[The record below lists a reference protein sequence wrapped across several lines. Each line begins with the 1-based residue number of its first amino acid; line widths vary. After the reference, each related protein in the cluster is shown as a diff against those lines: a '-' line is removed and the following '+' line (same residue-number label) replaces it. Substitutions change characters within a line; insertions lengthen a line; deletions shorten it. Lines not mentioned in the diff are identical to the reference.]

1 MKTRF
6 RALAVAGALASSC
19 AVVPATATTAW
30 RPCQENPNSECA
42 TMRVPV
48 DWADP
53 AGPSI
58 GIAVARHR
66 ATDPAARAGSLVYAP
81 AGPGSSGVDAMT
93 NDQLFG
99 LMFPPEQAAKFD
111 VVSFDPRGVRRSSP
125 VRCDANLAGALGDSA
140 PRDQAEF
147 TRLLDAQAALGSSC
161 RERTGPVVDHLD
173 SRTQA
178 RDLDALRAFL
188 GEEKLN
194 VYALSYGT
202 VVGEMYAELFGDRI
216 RAMVLDAVVDHSA
229 DTVRT
234 EVTGAAAAEDSF
246 SYFVRWCDRSTAC
259 PLHGKPVRA
268 FVAALY
274 AKADQGKLADPDD
287 QGHLLDR
294 GGLARRI
301 LEPLGNAG
309 VAETADRIAR
319 LVTVPAASS
328 PERADPPSADA
339 LPIYLYC
346 ADHRSSIGSYAA
358 LRDIAARKAAAAPE
372 VKTGWHGVPQLCANP
387 PFATAN
393 PPHRLEVTGAPPVLV
408 TNSRYDD
415 STPHD
420 GAARVAAQITGS
432 TLVTYDGMGHG
443 AAVRGQCMRDVVT
456 AYFTRGTTP
465 PPGLHCPAEP
475 LP

>member
-6 RALAVAGALASSC
+6 RALAAVGALAAGC
-19 AVVPATATTAW
+19 AVVPASAAAEW
-30 RPCQENPNSECA
+30 HPCQENPGAECA

-48 DWADP
+48 DWANP

-58 GIAVARHR
+58 GIAVARRH
-66 ATDPAARAGSLVYAP
+66 ATDPAARVGSLVYAP
-81 AGPGSSGVDAMT
+81 AGPGSSGVDAVT

-111 VVSFDPRGVRRSSP
+111 VVSFDPRGVRRSGP
-125 VRCDANLAGALGDSA
+125 VRCDGKLAGALGDTA

-147 TRLLDAQAALGSSC
+147 TRLLGAQAALGASC
-161 RERTGPVVDHLD
+161 RERTGPVIDHLD

-178 RDLDALRAFL
+178 RDLDALRVFL

-234 EVTGAAAAEDSF
+234 EITGAAAAEDSF
-246 SYFVRWCDRSTAC
+246 SYFADWCDRSTAC
-259 PLHGKPVRA
+259 SLHGKPVRA
-268 FVAALY
+268 LVAALY
-274 AKADQGKLADPDD
+274 AKADQGKLTDPDD
-287 QGHLLDR
+287 PGRPLDR
-294 GGLARRI
+294 GGLAHRI

-309 VAETADRIAR
+309 VTEAANRIAR
-319 LVTVPAASS
+319 LVAGPSAVRS
-328 PERADPPSADA
+328 DPPSPDA

-358 LRDIAARKAAAAPE
+358 LREVTARKAAVAPL

-393 PPHRLEVTGAPPVLV
+393 PPHRLDADDAPPVLV

-415 STPHD
+415 STPHA
-420 GAARVAAQITGS
+420 GAARIAAQLPGS
-432 TLVTYDGMGHG
+432 AFVTYDGMGHG
-443 AAVRGQCMRDVVT
+443 AAVRGRCMRDVVT
-456 AYFTRGTTP
+456 AYLTLGSTP

>member
-6 RALAVAGALASSC
+6 RALAGVGVLALSS
-19 AVVPATATTAW
+19 AVVPASATAAEW
-30 RPCQENPNSECA
+30 HPCQENPKAECA

-66 ATDPAARAGSLVYAP
+66 AADSAARIGSLVYAP
-81 AGPGSSGVDAMT
+81 AGPGSSGVDAVT

-125 VRCDANLAGALGDSA
+125 VRCDGKLADALGGTA

-147 TRLLDAQAALGSSC
+147 TRLLDAQAALGASC
-161 RERTGPVVDHLD
+161 RERTGPVIDHLD
-173 SRTQA
+173 SRAQA

-188 GEEKLN
+188 GEDELN

-216 RAMVLDAVVDHSA
+216 RTMVLDAVVDHSA

-259 PLHGKPVRA
+259 SLHGKPVRA
-268 FVAALY
+268 LVAALY
-274 AKADQGKLADPDD
+274 AKADQGKLPDPDD
-287 QGHLLDR
+287 QGRPLDR
-294 GGLARRI
+294 GGLAHRI

-309 VAETADRIAR
+309 VAETANRIAR
-319 LVTVPAASS
+319 LASVPSAV
-328 PERADPPSADA
+328 RADPPSADA

-358 LRDIAARKAAAAPE
+358 LRDVAARKAAAAPQ

-387 PFATAN
+387 PFATTN
-393 PPHRLEVTGAPPVLV
+393 PPHRLQVTGAPPVLV

-415 STPHD
+415 STPHA
-420 GAARVAAQITGS
+420 GAARVAAQLPGS
-432 TLVTYDGMGHG
+432 AFVTYDGMGHG
-443 AAVRGQCMRDVVT
+443 AAVRGQCMREVVT
-456 AYFTRGTTP
+456 AYFVHRATP
-465 PPGLHCPAEP
+465 PSGLHCPAEP